1 MQPDI
6 YIHIGDSVE
15 RDDSQLIDA
24 VLSGDDS
31 AFAILVEK
39 YEKGIHVLV
48 WRKIGDFHYA
58 EEITQDTFF
67 RAYQKLSTLKNK
79 SNFIHWLYVIANRL
93 CLNWLRKQKNAK
105 QLQSLEDT
113 PVEEVM
119 QSDYERYESEQRE
132 TEATE

>member
-1 MQPDI
+1 MPLW
-6 YIHIGDSVE
+6 E

-39 YEKGIHVLV
+39 YEKGIHALV

-58 EEITQDTFF
+58 EEITQDTFL

-79 SNFIHWLYVIANRL
+79 NNFIHWLYVIANRL
-93 CLNWLRKQKNAK
+93 CLNWLRKQKTCKAITIIGEYTCGRSDAELNMHDTNRNSEKLK
-105 QLQSLEDT
+105 QLNNVLRS
-113 PVEEVM
+113 
-119 QSDYERYESEQRE
+119 
-132 TEATE
+132 